1 MADPDS
7 PVTSGGGGGVSPG
20 RRAWLRLLRNRAAAC
35 SLWILAGMALLAIL
49 VPILTPEALRLTTS
63 QTLLPPSSAHW
74 FGTDV
79 LGRDLFY
86 RVFVGARVSLIV
98 GLAGAAVSLFIGT
111 AYGLIAGYAG
121 GRLDAAMMRFV
132 DLFYSIPRLI
142 FILAFI
148 NVFDGAFR
156 EGIQGFAHQT
166 GQGWLITYSRIIILV
181 ISLGLIE
188 WFTMARVVRGQVLA
202 LKSNQFVTAARAL
215 GQSHVRILLRH
226 LLPNIAGVVVVYLT
240 LTIPAVILD
249 ESFLSFLGLGV
260 DDAQASWGTLLKDG
274 ADSINPIQNQWWLV
288 VFPALAMS
296 ATLLA
301 LNFLGDGLRDAFDVR
316 SKK

>member
-1 MADPDS
+1 MADAHGS
-7 PVTSGGGGGVSPG
+7 PSMSGVSPS
-20 RRAWLRLLRNRAAAC
+20 RRAAMRLLRNRVAVL
-35 SLWILAGMALLAIL
+35 SLAIL
-49 VPILTPEALRLTTS
+49 LVMSVLAIVVPWATPADLRLTS
-63 QTLLPPSSAHW
+63 DATLQAPSAAHW

-98 GLAGAAVSLFIGT
+98 GLAGACVSLIIGT
-111 AYGLIAGYAG
+111 SYGLIAGYFG
-121 GRLDAAMMRFV
+121 GRIDAAMMRFV

-148 NVFDGAFR
+148 NIFDASFR
-156 EGIQGFAHQT
+156 ESIAQFAHDT
-166 GQGWLITYSRIIILV
+166 GQDWMVNYSRIIILV
-181 ISLGLIE
+181 ICLGLIE
-188 WFTMARVVRGQVLA
+188 WLTMARVVRGQVLA
-202 LKSNQFVTAARAL
+202 LKSNQFVTAAEAL
-215 GQSHVRILLRH
+215 GQSHWAILFRH
-226 LLPNIAGVVVVYLT
+226 LLPNVAGVVVVYLT

-260 DDAQASWGTLLKDG
+260 EDAQASWGTLLKDG

-288 VFPALAMS
+288 VFPAVAMS
-296 ATLLA
+296 LTLLA